1 MRTVRTKIY
10 SFNELSNEAQQKAI
24 NNFRNN
30 GVNTDFIYDD
40 AYNSVKAFNEVF
52 GTREG
57 SRSWLDVYTD
67 HIDDNILELKG
78 FRLQKYL
85 WNNYYNALFKP
96 KFLNA
101 IADNKIL
108 IHPCIEVHKYDVS
121 KGARCSSSNFY
132 YSRIQKTNSCVLT
145 GVCYDDDLLQPI
157 YDFLLKRDFSNCS
170 ITFYHLLN
178 DCFESLKNSIE
189 NEVDYRNSDEAI
201 IEDIE
206 ANDYEFTKD
215 GNQF

>member
-1 MRTVRTKIY
+1 MRTIRTKVY
-10 SFNELSNEAQQKAI
+10 SFNELSNEAQQTAI
-24 NNFRNN
+24 EKFRNN
-30 GVNTDFIYDD
+30 GIETDFIYDD
-40 AYNSVKAFNEVF
+40 AEKTVEAFNSLF
-52 GTREG
+52 GTSSGRD
-57 SRSWLDVYTD
+57 SWLDVNTNNF
-67 HIDDNILELKG
+67 DDDVLNLKG

-132 YSRIQKTNSCVLT
+132 YSRIQKTTSCVLT

-157 YDFLLKRDFSNCS
+157 YDFLLKRDFSNCT

-189 NEVDYRNSDEAI
+189 NEIDYRNTDEAI
-201 IEDIE
+201 IEDLE
-206 ANDYEFTKD
+206 ANDYDFLKD
-215 GNQF
+215 GTQY

>member
-1 MRTVRTKIY
+1 MRTVRTKVY
-10 SFNELSNEAQQKAI
+10 SFNELSSEAQQKAI

-57 SRSWLDVYTD
+57 SCSWLDVNANNF
-67 HIDDNILELKG
+67 DDDILNLKG

-85 WNNYYNALFKP
+85 WNNYYNNLFKH
-96 KFLNA
+96 KFYNA
-101 IADNKIL
+101 IADNKVL

-132 YSRIQKTNSCVLT
+132 YSRIQKTTSCVLT

-157 YDFLLKRDFSNCS
+157 YDFLLKRDFSNCT

-189 NEVDYRNSDEAI
+189 NEVEYRNSDEAI
-201 IEDIE
+201 IEDIQE
-206 ANDYEFTKD
+206 LDYEFTKD